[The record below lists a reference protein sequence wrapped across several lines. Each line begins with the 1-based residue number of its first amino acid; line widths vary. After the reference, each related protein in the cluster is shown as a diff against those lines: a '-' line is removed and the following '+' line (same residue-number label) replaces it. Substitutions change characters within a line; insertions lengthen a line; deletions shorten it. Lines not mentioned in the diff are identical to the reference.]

1 MGYYSVA
8 VFDFRLKP
16 ECIKQVR
23 EALKKWK
30 QELQS
35 NSNNSFNFRDYFFTD
50 LKIDNEGYFNYG
62 DYYQKWYDSE
72 DFALWLADK
81 VERGRLTFD
90 GESGEKWGYYF
101 DGKGQVYEISWFES
115 ISEQP
120 LKKI

>member
-35 NSNNSFNFRDYFFTD
+35 NSNDSFDFRDYFFTD

-62 DYYQKWYDSE
+62 DY
-72 DFALWLADK
+72 
-81 VERGRLTFD
+81 
-90 GESGEKWGYYF
+90 
-101 DGKGQVYEISWFES
+101 
-115 ISEQP
+115 
-120 LKKI
+120 